1 MMAIA
6 SPHLTM
12 WVQRPTKRTQ
22 FAVRQILEV
31 DTEGELDFWPQRF
44 ESCVLSILWIYVIRS
59 LDCIVNILKR

>member
-6 SPHLTM
+6 PPRLTM

-22 FAVRQILEV
+22 LAVRQILEV

-44 ESCVLSILWIYVIRS
+44 EACVLSILWTYVIRS
-59 LDCIVNILKR
+59 LDCIVNFLKR